1 MGAEKQYIELLSAH
15 RTLIDENSAG
25 QINAM
30 RSTAVETLKQN
41 GIPTGKHED
50 YGHIDMQSLYAP
62 DYGLNLKRLGLR
74 VSGEMYRCSV
84 PGMKPLTAYVIG
96 DVPSVHI
103 TENKSGAIITTIREA
118 CSAYPEI
125 ISKYYGR
132 LSSKSADGT
141 VALNTALAQDGLFI
155 HIPDGVKMTM
165 PLQIVNIMQSPE
177 PLMTNR
183 RLLIVAGRGAEGEI
197 LVCDHN
203 FSVAGTLSTQVT
215 EIYAEEGASLQYYEV
230 EETTLKASR
239 VASLFAEQQA
249 MSRLLLDTIT
259 LHNGITRNNYDIS
272 LAGEG
277 AEIELVGM
285 GIADKTQ
292 KIDNYTRIRHIAP
305 RCTSNELFKYI
316 LDEEATAIFKGSIIV
331 ENRADKSVARQTN
344 KNISLSPS
352 AHVYTEPQL
361 EIYAD
366 DVKCGHG
373 ATVGQLDE
381 SALFYLRQRGIPEA
395 EARMMLMLAF
405 TGDIIEKVRLAPL
418 KERLTYLIDNRLR
431 GGIDRCEG
439 CAMCK

>member
-1 MGAEKQYIELLSAH
+1 
-15 RTLIDENSAG
+15 
-25 QINAM
+25 
-30 RSTAVETLKQN
+30 
-41 GIPTGKHED
+41 
-50 YGHIDMQSLYAP
+50 
-62 DYGLNLKRLGLR
+62 
-74 VSGEMYRCSV
+74 
-84 PGMKPLTAYVIG
+84 
-96 DVPSVHI
+96 
-103 TENKSGAIITTIREA
+103 
-118 CSAYPEI
+118 
-125 ISKYYGR
+125 
-132 LSSKSADGT
+132 
-141 VALNTALAQDGLFI
+141 
-155 HIPDGVKMTM
+155 M

-203 FSVAGTLSTQVT
+203 FSAAGTLSTQVT
-215 EIYAEEGASLQYYEV
+215 EIYAEEGASLQYYEI
-230 EETTLKASR
+230 EETTPKASR
-239 VASLFAEQQA
+239 VATLFAEQQT

>member
-1 MGAEKQYIELLSAH
+1 MGAEEQYIKLLAAH
-15 RTLIDENSAG
+15 RKLIDENSSA
-25 QINAM
+25 QMNAM
-30 RSTAVETLKQN
+30 RDAAIIQLKQN
-41 GIPTGKHED
+41 GIPSRKQED
-50 YGHIDMQSLYAP
+50 FRHIDMPSLYAP
-62 DYGLNLKRLGLR
+62 DYGVNLNRLGLK
-74 VSGEMYRCSV
+74 VSGDMYRCNV
-84 PGMKPLTAYVIG
+84 PGMKTATVYVTG
-96 DVPSVHI
+96 DVPSLQ
-103 TENKSGAIITTIREA
+103 EPLQCGGAIITTIREA
-118 CSAYPEI
+118 SATRPEI
-125 ISKYYGR
+125 ITEYYGR
-132 LSSKSADGT
+132 LSAGSADGT
-141 VALNTALAQDGLFI
+141 VALNTALAQDGILI
-155 HIPDGVKMTM
+155 YIPDGVKMPV

-177 PLMTNR
+177 PIMSNR

-203 FSVAGTLSTQVT
+203 FSAAPTLSTQVT
-215 EIYAEEGASLQYYEV
+215 EIYAGPEASLQYYEV
-230 EETTLKASR
+230 EETTPGAAR
-239 VASLFAEQQA
+239 VSSLFAEQQA

-259 LHNGITRNNYDIS
+259 LHNGTTRNNYDVA

-277 AEIELVGM
+277 AETELVGM

-292 KIDNYTRIRHIAP
+292 QIDNYTRIRHIAP

-316 LDEEATAIFKGSIIV
+316 LDEEATATFKGSIVV
-331 ENRADKSVARQTN
+331 ESGADKSVARQTN
-344 KNISLSPS
+344 KNISLSPA

-381 SALFYLRQRGIPEA
+381 SALFYLRQRGIPED

-405 TGDIIEKVRLAPL
+405 TGDIIDKVRLAPL
-418 KERLTYLIDNRLR
+418 KERLTYLVDNRLR

>member
-1 MGAEKQYIELLSAH
+1 M
-15 RTLIDENSAG
+15 
-25 QINAM
+25 
-30 RSTAVETLKQN
+30 
-41 GIPTGKHED
+41 
-50 YGHIDMQSLYAP
+50 
-62 DYGLNLKRLGLR
+62 
-74 VSGEMYRCSV
+74 
-84 PGMKPLTAYVIG
+84 
-96 DVPSVHI
+96 
-103 TENKSGAIITTIREA
+103 
-118 CSAYPEI
+118 
-125 ISKYYGR
+125 
-132 LSSKSADGT
+132 
-141 VALNTALAQDGLFI
+141 
-155 HIPDGVKMTM
+155 
-165 PLQIVNIMQSPE
+165 
-177 PLMTNR
+177 
-183 RLLIVAGRGAEGEI
+183 
-197 LVCDHN
+197 
-203 FSVAGTLSTQVT
+203 
-215 EIYAEEGASLQYYEV
+215 QYYEV

>member
-1 MGAEKQYIELLSAH
+1 MELLAAN
-15 RTLIDENSAG
+15 RALIDENSSE
-25 QINAM
+25 QMNAV
-30 RSTAVETLKQN
+30 RDAAIENLRQN
-41 GIPTGKHED
+41 GIPSRRLED
-50 YGHIDMQSLYAP
+50 FRHIDLPSLYAP
-62 DYGLNLKRLGLR
+62 DYGLNLKRLSLR
-74 VSGEMYRCSV
+74 VSGDMYRCSV
-84 PGMKPLTAYVIG
+84 PGMKSATICVTG
-96 DVPSVHI
+96 DVPSLQV
-103 TENKSGAIITTIREA
+103 SGRCGEAVITTIREA
-118 CSAYPEI
+118 SRTHPKI
-125 ISKYYGR
+125 VSRYYGR
-132 LSSKSADGT
+132 LSSESADGT
-141 VALNTALAQDGLFI
+141 VALNTALAQDGIFI
-155 HIPDGVKMTM
+155 YIPDGVKMPV
-165 PLQIVNIMQSPE
+165 PLQIVNVMQSPE
-177 PLMTNR
+177 SIMSNR

-203 FSVAGTLSTQVT
+203 FSAATTLSSQVT
-215 EIYAEEGASLQYYEV
+215 EIYAGEGASLQYYEV
-230 EETTLKASR
+230 EETTPDSAR
-239 VASLFAEQQA
+239 VSSLFAMQQA
-249 MSRLLLDTIT
+249 ASRLLLDTIT
-259 LHNGITRNNYDIS
+259 LHNGTTRNNYDIA

-292 KIDNYTRIRHIAP
+292 QIDNYTRIRHIAP

-316 LDEEATAIFKGSIIV
+316 LDGEATASFKGCIVV

-344 KNISLSPS
+344 KNISLSPES
-352 AHVYTEPQL
+352 HIYTEPQL

-405 TGDIIEKVRLAPL
+405 TGDIIDKVRILPL
-418 KERLTYLIDNRLR
+418 KERLACLVDNRLR

>member
-1 MGAEKQYIELLSAH
+1 
-15 RTLIDENSAG
+15 
-25 QINAM
+25 
-30 RSTAVETLKQN
+30 
-41 GIPTGKHED
+41 
-50 YGHIDMQSLYAP
+50 MQ
-62 DYGLNLKRLGLR
+62 
-74 VSGEMYRCSV
+74 VSGRCGEAV
-84 PGMKPLTAYVIG
+84 
-96 DVPSVHI
+96 
-103 TENKSGAIITTIREA
+103 ITTIREA
-118 CSAYPEI
+118 SRTHPEI
-125 ISKYYGR
+125 VSRYYGR
-132 LSSKSADGT
+132 LSSESADGT
-141 VALNTALAQDGLFI
+141 VALNTALAQDGIFI
-155 HIPDGVKMTM
+155 YIPDGVKMPV
-165 PLQIVNIMQSPE
+165 PLQIVNVMQSPE
-177 PLMTNR
+177 SIMSNR

-203 FSVAGTLSTQVT
+203 FSAATTLSSQVT
-215 EIYAEEGASLQYYEV
+215 EIYAGEGASLQYYEV
-230 EETTLKASR
+230 EETTPDSAR
-239 VASLFAEQQA
+239 VSSLFAMQQA
-249 MSRLLLDTIT
+249 ASRLLLDTIT
-259 LHNGITRNNYDIS
+259 LHNGTTRNNYDIA

-292 KIDNYTRIRHIAP
+292 QIDNYTRIRHIAP

-316 LDEEATAIFKGSIIV
+316 LDGEATASFKGCIVV

-344 KNISLSPS
+344 KNISLSPES
-352 AHVYTEPQL
+352 HIYTEPQL

-405 TGDIIEKVRLAPL
+405 TGDIIDKVRILPL
-418 KERLTYLIDNRLR
+418 KERLACLVDNRLR

>member
-1 MGAEKQYIELLSAH
+1 
-15 RTLIDENSAG
+15 
-25 QINAM
+25 M
-30 RSTAVETLKQN
+30 R
-41 GIPTGKHED
+41 
-50 YGHIDMQSLYAP
+50 
-62 DYGLNLKRLGLR
+62 
-74 VSGEMYRCSV
+74 
-84 PGMKPLTAYVIG
+84 
-96 DVPSVHI
+96 
-103 TENKSGAIITTIREA
+103 
-118 CSAYPEI
+118 
-125 ISKYYGR
+125 
-132 LSSKSADGT
+132 
-141 VALNTALAQDGLFI
+141 
-155 HIPDGVKMTM
+155 
-165 PLQIVNIMQSPE
+165 
-177 PLMTNR
+177 
-183 RLLIVAGRGAEGEI
+183 
-197 LVCDHN
+197 
-203 FSVAGTLSTQVT
+203 
-215 EIYAEEGASLQYYEV
+215 
-230 EETTLKASR
+230 
-239 VASLFAEQQA
+239 
-249 MSRLLLDTIT
+249 
-259 LHNGITRNNYDIS
+259 
-272 LAGEG
+272 
-277 AEIELVGM
+277 
-285 GIADKTQ
+285 IADKTQ

-439 CAMCK
+439 CAMCQ